1 MDQPVGP
8 REWQASYGDEP
19 MNTTASTLNLAHRIG
34 LYRIALTVE
43 RFYDQLESHPG
54 LTDPV
59 LAFDND
65 PG

>member
-1 MDQPVGP
+1 
-8 REWQASYGDEP
+8 